1 MSENNRQRVSIP
13 IRGLDTSSTDINAP
27 DGAMKEL
34 HNLRYS
40 GEAWRNVK
48 PFQVL
53 ERVGGSL
60 LANKIFCYFDKE
72 DTEFYIVSQFPVA
85 SDINITAYWWDVDGE
100 YTSTTSATLKT
111 GMSRVHI
118 EETQES
124 FAWIELNKKSDDK
137 YIYYTDRDSVPEGII
152 DWEVVYQHPADD
164 DDIFIAR
171 KGYTFYEDA
180 VVDLYRVRIKDGE
193 AVVLSVIAER
203 LPSDVKVSHFG
214 NLLIL
219 SSSGTVS
226 YLYWDSE
233 KYEKFEKP
241 NPPILSQSTSLLNSN
256 GLTDGY
262 TDMFIFSE
270 DKSTDHITLVDYD
283 ERRFTLPQFKEGCF
297 WGEVCYFAIYQMS
310 DGSRLIP
317 SALCISASEPF
328 YHGGGALKFSQQ
340 GYGDRY
346 FSRPE
351 FAVYK
356 QTDGKMSLIIRQ
368 VYGTLGDTGCSPF
381 GFAISPYVSVSI
393 PDGVDQNLIK
403 SVQIFSTRVNPI
415 WDINKLLAEI
425 ELHPNIP
432 AGPTVLDTDFVK
444 FYADNKL
451 PSQPFYLIKTIPIHN
466 FANGVYSF
474 RLNADILENIEQNI
488 IYEAVDPHDYFFSE
502 SKEYNNRLH
511 IFNFEQ
517 QLFKGYKEKDMGL
530 DDIGIVGENIVRLKI
545 GLADR
550 YATTDTNANFA
561 NGIVSTKILSYPDY
575 RGESIAYKEKGV
587 TIANEIPLI
596 AAEANNVSYAVNY
609 SDMGNV
615 SDFGLDIDKKIKYV
629 KYPALF
635 SSAVKHVS
643 IDGLKSSAK
652 ITQNILR
659 ASAPSNPLV
668 WPLANSYAIGTEE
681 NEIITVNSAAIEM
694 SDSKFGEF
702 PLYAFT
708 KEGIF
713 ALQSGTG
720 EVLYG
725 SIVPLNYD
733 RIINPNTLA
742 VNYNIIYITDRGV
755 HALYSNEATL
765 ISEKINDAANQPLL
779 DFLKTAKFAYQHKYG
794 EVILFNTDRD
804 TAGLLKHPR
813 AYTFSLGSKVWGTRD
828 WNGGV
833 VARELLNSGDM
844 IEQIENSIILS
855 DLNNEDRAASASFS
869 LVSRPIK
876 FNNQEFKRIETM
888 VARLQASTAV
898 YLDIKI
904 EGSND
909 LVHWATLRDTTTQTA
924 SDINIRRTPC
934 SCRYFRV
941 SVDCTTMS
949 DVAIMGFD
957 FEYYMRFLHRLR

>member
-1 MSENNRQRVSIP
+1 MSESNRQRVSIP

-27 DGAMKEL
+27 DGAMQDL

-48 PFQVL
+48 PFKVTDTVSSDAL
-53 ERVGGSL
+53 I
-60 LANKIFCYFDKE
+60 ANKISCIFNPDDTSFC
-72 DTEFYIVSQFPVA
+72 IVSQYPVA
-85 SDINITAYWWDVDGE
+85 STITVTAYWWDVDGE
-100 YTSTTSATLKT
+100 YTSTTQATLKT
-111 GMSRVHI
+111 GMSRVPI

-124 FAWIELNKKSDDK
+124 FGWIELSTTSDNK
-137 YIYYTDRDSVPEGII
+137 YIYYTGGAIPEDVI
-152 DWEVVYQHPADD
+152 DCEVIYQHPADED
-164 DDIFIAR
+164 DVYIAKR
-171 KGYTFYEDA
+171 LSADQSTCE
-180 VVDLYRVRIKDGE
+180 LLRVRIKDGE
-193 AVVLSVIAER
+193 FSILSVIAEGV
-203 LPSDVKVSHFG
+203 PSNVKVSHFG
-214 NLLIL
+214 SLLIL

-233 KYEKFEKP
+233 RYEKFEKP

-256 GLTDGY
+256 EVPDGY
-262 TDMFIFSE
+262 TDIFIFSE
-270 DKSTDHITLVDYD
+270 DKSTDHITLADYD

-328 YHGGGALKFSQQ
+328 YHGGGALKYNMK
-340 GYGDRY
+340 GYGDMY
-346 FSRPE
+346 FARPE
-351 FAVYK
+351 FLVK
-356 QTDGKMSLIIRQ
+356 KNEDEKLSLIIRQ
-368 VYGTLGDTGCSPF
+368 VYGTLGVGGGSPF
-381 GFAISPYVSVSI
+381 GFAIAPYVSVSI
-393 PDGVDQNLIK
+393 PHGVDQNLIK

-425 ELHPNIP
+425 ELY
-432 AGPTVLDTDFVK
+432 ADSPTGLYELDTDFLK

-451 PSQPFYLIKTIPIHN
+451 PSQPFYLIKTIPIHD

-517 QLFKGYKEKDMGL
+517 QLFSGYNEKDMGL
-530 DDIGIVGENIVRLKI
+530 DDIGIAGENIVRLKI
-545 GLADR
+545 GLTDR

-575 RGESIAYKEKGV
+575 RGEAIAYKEKGGS
-587 TIANEIPLI
+587 IANEIPLI

-629 KYPALF
+629 KFPALF

-643 IDGLKSSAK
+643 INEEKSSAK
-652 ITQNILR
+652 ITRNILR

-668 WPLANSYAIGTEE
+668 WPLANSYAIGSEE
-681 NEIITVNSAAIEM
+681 NEIVAVNSAAIEM
-694 SDSKFGEF
+694 SDAKFGEF

-713 ALQSGTG
+713 ALQSGQG
-720 EVLYG
+720 EVLY
-725 SIVPLNYD
+725 SAAVPLNYD
-733 RIINPNTLA
+733 KIINPNTLA
-742 VNYNIIYITDRGV
+742 VNYNVLYISDRGV
-755 HALYSNEATL
+755 HALFSNESVL
-765 ISEKINDAANQPLL
+765 ISEQINDAANQPLL
-779 DFLKTAKFAYQHKYG
+779 DFLRTAKMAYQHKHG
-794 EVILFNTDRD
+794 EVILYNTDRD
-804 TAGLLKHPR
+804 ITGMLKYPN
-813 AYTFSLGSKVWGTRD
+813 AYTFSLGAKAWGTRD
-828 WNGGV
+828 WNGGLV
-833 VARELLNSGDM
+833 SRELLNTGRL
-844 IEQIENSIILS
+844 IEQSGANIALY
-855 DLNNEDRAASASFS
+855 DLNDEDQSENISFH

-876 FNNQEFKRIETM
+876 FDNQEFKRIDTM
-888 VARLQASTAV
+888 VARLQASPADYIDV
-898 YLDIKI
+898 KI

-909 LVHWATLRDTTTQTA
+909 LVNWVTLRDTTTQTA
-924 SDINIRRTPC
+924 HDVLIRRTPC

-941 SVDCTTMS
+941 SVDCTTRI
-949 DVAIMGFD
+949 DIAIMGFD
-957 FEYYMRFLHRLR
+957 FEYYLRFLHRLR